1 MEDDE
6 NGVPGLKISSIVTMS
21 GQNTVDNTDE
31 SSQPSEAGEE
41 GSNSK
46 SNGGENNV
54 SFFWSLG
61 YILQILKRLSPVC
74 LFATAAIILDFMI
87 LRRIHNCTRAGWSKK
102 KLARYSSS

>member
-1 MEDDE
+1 MEDEE

-31 SSQPSEAGEE
+31 SSQPSEE

-54 SFFWSLG
+54 SFF
-61 YILQILKRLSPVC
+61 V
-74 LFATAAIILDFMI
+74 LFCF
-87 LRRIHNCTRAGWSKK
+87 
-102 KLARYSSS
+102 

>member
-1 MEDDE
+1 MEDEE

-31 SSQPSEAGEE
+31 SSQPSEE

-54 SFFWSLG
+54 IFFLNIWFLIFG
-61 YILQILKRLSPVC
+61 LW
-74 LFATAAIILDFMI
+74 AIEVENNVRFF
-87 LRRIHNCTRAGWSKK
+87 
-102 KLARYSSS
+102 

>member
-31 SSQPSEAGEE
+31 SSQPSEE

-54 SFFWSLG
+54 SF
-61 YILQILKRLSPVC
+61 LKRYLQ
-74 LFATAAIILDFMI
+74 D
-87 LRRIHNCTRAGWSKK
+87 TRCFEKGES
-102 KLARYSSS
+102 

>member
-31 SSQPSEAGEE
+31 SSQPSEE

-54 SFFWSLG
+54 IFFFKYLVFNIWSLG
-61 YILQILKRLSPVC
+61 YR
-74 LFATAAIILDFMI
+74 
-87 LRRIHNCTRAGWSKK
+87 GWK
-102 KLARYSSS
+102 

>member
-31 SSQPSEAGEE
+31 SSQPSEE

-54 SFFWSLG
+54 SFFLIFGFWYLVLG
-61 YILQILKRLSPVC
+61 L
-74 LFATAAIILDFMI
+74 
-87 LRRIHNCTRAGWSKK
+87 
-102 KLARYSSS
+102 

>member
-31 SSQPSEAGEE
+31 SSQPSEE

-54 SFFWSLG
+54 IFF
-61 YILQILKRLSPVC
+61 
-74 LFATAAIILDFMI
+74 
-87 LRRIHNCTRAGWSKK
+87 
-102 KLARYSSS
+102 